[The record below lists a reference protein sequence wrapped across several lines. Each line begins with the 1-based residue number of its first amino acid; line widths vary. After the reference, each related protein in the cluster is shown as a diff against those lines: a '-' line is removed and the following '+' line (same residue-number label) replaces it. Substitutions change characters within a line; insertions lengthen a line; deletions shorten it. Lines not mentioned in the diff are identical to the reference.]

1 MQTRPDNWEALFSG
15 PHKTEYK
22 FLIDGVEYSGSDLQG
37 TPCLT
42 KPLMDQPT
50 FGRCCSGTLTL
61 SVRKKSGVEIPKA
74 ATVVARCR
82 LSSKDGATV
91 TDWVE
96 QGHFCVS
103 KRQGRDIISL
113 TCRDLMGKSG
123 EPYAPR
129 ATFEEWPVPMTDVV
143 EEIAAIMGVTVD
155 PRTVINTGLEYVV
168 TRPSDD
174 TLMSEVLAGIAAAHF
189 GSWIMNEKGQ
199 LRLVTVSMWGAAPIR
214 QEIGRAYGKYT
225 PISTAQR
232 VSRLTLIDSADN
244 VFTVGDD
251 TGRELVSQ
259 CEYATQSMCDSL
271 LDGAEIVG
279 AYRTGLP
286 GSVRAR
292 TYNTKTGEVSGR
304 NFVFPFKQ
312 FPAVSFVPYT
322 LTGAYIDPCL
332 ELGDTVAI
340 DCRGTRVELV
350 LASMTIRCN
359 MSYNADVSFEVEQD
373 DEDEYPYTDLQTLQ
387 ASRVV
392 STHKSYYGTK
402 ISRESGFVSDRIV
415 DGEVVARLTA
425 NADTFAMQQLVDG
438 DWEDRIYFDPVKKKY
453 VLTGE
458 VEVNG
463 VLTVADLENK
473 QEKTFINGA
482 NIVTGTLTAN
492 TITSGALKSKDGT
505 LVLDLD
511 NNKLTIGGDDILDAI
526 AKVDN
531 QLSISA
537 DSQLFV
543 REDGME
549 DYTPTKITLKAET
562 RGALKSFQ
570 WSKDGSAIVGATSD
584 TLNIIP
590 TDFAGN
596 SSTYSVTAVDEYGN
610 PYSAFLTIAKL
621 TGGEPGSDGYNTATI
636 NLYKRSSTAPT
647 IDWADSLKYIFA
659 DPPGLEAV
667 PAGWSTSIPAGTE
680 PLYVTSATAYSNISY
695 DFIKASEWSTPII
708 LAANGANGE
717 QGYST
722 AISYLY
728 KRSKTRPSIDW
739 ENDLIYSFSGK
750 GLTSVPAGWSE
761 SIPDGTDPLY
771 VTAAV
776 AFGKTDTVQL
786 TAASWDPPAMMAE
799 SGSDGESGYNAAT
812 VFLYARAASAPE
824 KPAEALV
831 YTFATG
837 DLSGSLGVWSRQV
850 PDTDGNPCYVT
861 QATASSRSATVT
873 IVPEKW
879 SAPAAM
885 VIDGQTGEN
894 GERGTGVLAVTTA
907 PTSYTTVT
915 EGVRPYY
922 RIPLTTV
929 VTESGVGDPRIGDV
943 LRYSY
948 YEYPVTLVF
957 EGYVYTGRRVSVRGA
972 DGVPGAN
979 TAVIHLYKRAETRPT
994 VDWTDPLT
1002 YSFPNKSLE
1011 SVPAG
1016 WSQEIVDGYD
1026 ALYVISATAYGTGDT
1041 DSIDPAEWSEAVK
1054 LAEDG
1059 CNNATVFLYQ
1069 RADSSPEKP
1078 TGDLTYTFADGT
1090 LTGSFGA
1097 WKTTLPDIDGNPCYV
1112 IQATA
1117 TSRLPEDI
1125 IRASEWSA
1133 PVKLVEN
1140 GYNTATVFLY
1150 QRKNVTPAKPTGD
1163 MVYTFADGSLSGA
1176 LGGWS
1181 KTIPDNDGNPCYI
1194 IQATAISPNASFTIP
1209 AAEWSA
1215 PALFVE
1221 NGQAGEGGD
1230 DGYTAIL
1237 SRQYVM
1243 VNVDVERKPTV
1254 AESVSCNVQVYKG
1267 LTPLSATNSTPGE
1280 NQYRVE
1286 VTNTATGITVTQSTP
1301 GALVISVSKTTAIA
1315 DTSVLQLEMTTGDG
1329 IVLRGNIV
1337 IQANMN
1343 AIVATHESRIDT
1355 LDDEIVLKVSENQY
1369 HAQMPTYSSS
1379 DPSTNWTADDKS
1391 ANTGYLWYDT
1401 ANKAL
1406 KKWTGTAWTTAPDDT
1421 WASHAESSMSL
1432 TANKIGW
1439 LVKSGTSASDF
1450 TMTDRA
1456 MQMATSALNIVTE
1469 DASASFTVE
1478 SVSGASYGFALTDDG
1493 YYTSQNAGV
1502 DSSWAW
1508 CRVRVNTAVPLS
1520 LVLSCINYAE
1530 SNFDYGMIGK
1540 VDTALTGSTT
1550 YTSADVLY
1558 SFRGQS
1564 SASVVTRTIEIP
1576 AGSHFFDVQFIKDGS
1591 TSMNNDSF
1599 KFMLPNPSVGSRL
1612 TLRSGTAELSS
1623 SNIIFSGL
1631 VTFKSLEDSG
1641 ATVINGDNIRTG
1653 TLTGIKV
1660 VTETLINT
1668 VGTSKYYELT
1678 SMDAGGINCYTERR
1692 VGSAVQATFNIGRM
1706 YANLDVELDTCVM
1719 TLESKAGYVLALE
1732 SGGNLL
1738 LEAAAGGSVNIGNY
1752 ENTSIV
1758 LGSPTS
1764 YVNWQAGTLQIIL
1777 NTNFGTAGQV
1787 LKSGGS
1793 SGSCYWG
1800 SSGGVSCDLLWSG
1813 SLKGTSSAYHY
1824 AAANDYK
1831 YIVVIGKVSST
1842 GSLLSCVLPISDS
1855 VFGSRFQITDE
1866 AYFMSFYHYQN
1877 YIQRYQGSSGAVITH
1892 IYGIK

>member
-123 EPYAPR
+123 DPYAPR

-155 PRTVINTGLEYVV
+155 PRTVINTGPEYVV

-279 AYRTGLP
+279 RTLTGLP

-292 TYNTKTGEVSGR
+292 TYNTKTGKVSGR
-304 NFVFPFKQ
+304 DFVFPFKQ

-596 SSTYSVTAVDEYGN
+596 SATYSVTAVDEYGN
-610 PYSAFLTIAKL
+610 PYSAFLTVAKL
-621 TGGEPGSDGYNTATI
+621 T
-636 NLYKRSSTAPT
+636 
-647 IDWADSLKYIFA
+647 
-659 DPPGLEAV
+659 
-667 PAGWSTSIPAGTE
+667 
-680 PLYVTSATAYSNISY
+680 
-695 DFIKASEWSTPII
+695 
-708 LAANGANGE
+708 
-717 QGYST
+717 
-722 AISYLY
+722 
-728 KRSKTRPSIDW
+728 
-739 ENDLIYSFSGK
+739 
-750 GLTSVPAGWSE
+750 
-761 SIPDGTDPLY
+761 
-771 VTAAV
+771 
-776 AFGKTDTVQL
+776 
-786 TAASWDPPAMMAE
+786 
-799 SGSDGESGYNAAT
+799 
-812 VFLYARAASAPE
+812 
-824 KPAEALV
+824 
-831 YTFATG
+831 
-837 DLSGSLGVWSRQV
+837 
-850 PDTDGNPCYVT
+850 
-861 QATASSRSATVT
+861 
-873 IVPEKW
+873 
-879 SAPAAM
+879 
-885 VIDGQTGEN
+885 
-894 GERGTGVLAVTTA
+894 
-907 PTSYTTVT
+907 
-915 EGVRPYY
+915 
-922 RIPLTTV
+922 
-929 VTESGVGDPRIGDV
+929 
-943 LRYSY
+943 
-948 YEYPVTLVF
+948 
-957 EGYVYTGRRVSVRGA
+957 
-972 DGVPGAN
+972 
-979 TAVIHLYKRAETRPT
+979 
-994 VDWTDPLT
+994 
-1002 YSFPNKSLE
+1002 
-1011 SVPAG
+1011 
-1016 WSQEIVDGYD
+1016 
-1026 ALYVISATAYGTGDT
+1026 
-1041 DSIDPAEWSEAVK
+1041 
-1054 LAEDG
+1054 
-1059 CNNATVFLYQ
+1059 
-1069 RADSSPEKP
+1069 
-1078 TGDLTYTFADGT
+1078 
-1090 LTGSFGA
+1090 
-1097 WKTTLPDIDGNPCYV
+1097 
-1112 IQATA
+1112 
-1117 TSRLPEDI
+1117 
-1125 IRASEWSA
+1125 
-1133 PVKLVEN
+1133 
-1140 GYNTATVFLY
+1140 
-1150 QRKNVTPAKPTGD
+1150 
-1163 MVYTFADGSLSGA
+1163 
-1176 LGGWS
+1176 
-1181 KTIPDNDGNPCYI
+1181 
-1194 IQATAISPNASFTIP
+1194 
-1209 AAEWSA
+1209 
-1215 PALFVE
+1215 
-1221 NGQAGEGGD
+1221 GGD
-1230 DGYTAIL
+1230 DGYTVIL

-1286 VTNTATGITVTQSTP
+1286 VTNTAAGITVTQSTP

-1329 IVLRGNIV
+1329 VVLRGNIV

-1343 AIVATHESRIDT
+1343 SVVAAHESSIKT
-1355 LDDEIVLKVSENQY
+1355 LEDEIVLKVSETQY
-1369 HAQMPTYSSS
+1369 HTQMPTYSST
-1379 DPSTNWTADDKS
+1379 DPSVGWSAEDKA
-1391 ANTGYLWYDT
+1391 ANVGFLWYDT
-1401 ANKAL
+1401 SAKAL
-1406 KKWTGTAWTTAPDDT
+1406 KSWSGSKWVSASDDT
-1421 WASHAESSMSL
+1421 WASHAEASVSV
-1432 TANKIGW
+1432 TATKIGW
-1439 LVKSGTSASDF
+1439 LVKSGTSASNF

-1456 MQMATSALNIVTE
+1456 MMLATSSLSIATTDLPSANVRVENIPGST
-1469 DASASFTVE
+1469 
-1478 SVSGASYGFALTDDG
+1478 YGFALSDG
-1493 YYTSQNAGV
+1493 IYTSQNHNI
-1502 DSSWAW
+1502 SSSEAH
-1508 CRVRVNTAVPLS
+1508 CRIRFYAYKAMRVVFKCFNS
-1520 LVLSCINYAE
+1520 GEN
-1530 SNFDYGMIGK
+1530 NFDFGYIGK
-1540 VDTALTGSTT
+1540 IDTALDVNIIDGRGTEDTSEKIFKSFKGNNTTGFVDVPMDVPEGEHFFEVK
-1550 YTSADVLY
+1550 YHKDTSADQEPDCFKFYPFAVQEAAGSTLSIKSGETVL
-1558 SFRGQS
+1558 S
-1564 SASVVTRTIEIP
+1564 SADIVLKGI
-1576 AGSHFFDVQFIKDGS
+1576 
-1591 TSMNNDSF
+1591 
-1599 KFMLPNPSVGSRL
+1599 
-1612 TLRSGTAELSS
+1612 
-1623 SNIIFSGL
+1623 
-1631 VTFKSLEDSG
+1631 VTFSDLASSG
-1641 ATVINGDNIRTG
+1641 ATVINGDNITTG
-1653 TLTGIKV
+1653 TLTGVTIRSENKIETVSLGDVYALTTMHDADIHFETELRDPTTGQVIQNQPWTRAIGDLKV
-1660 VTETLINT
+1660 ADDDIWT
-1668 VGTSKYYELT
+1668 
-1678 SMDAGGINCYTERR
+1678 
-1692 VGSAVQATFNIGRM
+1692 
-1706 YANLDVELDTCVM
+1706 
-1719 TLESKAGYVLALE
+1719 
-1732 SGGNLL
+1732 
-1738 LEAAAGGSVNIGNY
+1738 GGSVLWATNCLSLESDASAAVRVY
-1752 ENTSIV
+1752 SPYAV
-1758 LGSPTS
+1758 LIKSG
-1764 YVNWQAGTLQIIL
+1764 GTIEL
-1777 NTNFGTAGQV
+1777 NGAIRISTPGGHGTAGQY
-1787 LKSGGS
+1787 LRSGGD
-1793 SGSCYWG
+1793 GSVYWG
-1800 SSGGVSCDLLWSG
+1800 
-1813 SLKGTSSAYHY
+1813 
-1824 AAANDYK
+1824 
-1831 YIVVIGKVSST
+1831 
-1842 GSLLSCVLPISDS
+1842 
-1855 VFGSRFQITDE
+1855 
-1866 AYFMSFYHYQN
+1866 
-1877 YIQRYQGSSGAVITH
+1877 
-1892 IYGIK
+1892 